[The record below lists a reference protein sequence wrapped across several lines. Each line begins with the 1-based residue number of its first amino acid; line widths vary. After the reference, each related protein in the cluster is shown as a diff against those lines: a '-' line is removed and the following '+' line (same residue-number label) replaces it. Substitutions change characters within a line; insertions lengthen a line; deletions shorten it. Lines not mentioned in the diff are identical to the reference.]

1 MAKVKSTTRSSERPV
16 RERPTMIN
24 ITEVAETNAMIEREN
39 LDLLQ
44 KDEDWLLRELRARGL
59 ASPKQVSY
67 MNVDEL
73 GNIFLQEKE
82 SE

>member
-1 MAKVKSTTRSSERPV
+1 MGLTVEDGGLPV
-16 RERPTMIN
+16 TLISDGEID
-24 ITEVAETNAMIEREN
+24 REN